1 MVSTLDATIVG
12 GPKGT
17 AAMEW
22 VARKTAEAQERMD
35 ALAAAGKAFVP
46 VYRRMDDP
54 AENLRRAL
62 DAAMDTDWQA
72 MTLDRFNGYTAG
84 LRVSASDVAAFI
96 ERPLGMLYL
105 AGDIGTGKTH
115 LAAGA
120 AIRLVERGY
129 IVRVYRAS
137 DMAKR
142 IRAASAEG
150 AGALETLM
158 HRYKKVRVLVIDD
171 FGAEH
176 MTDFLAAEW
185 FDLLDYRY
193 RQHAATI
200 ITSNVHPNDLGM
212 PRLASRF
219 QDRTYA
225 TIVSLTAKDYRMLP
239 ERPALGVAAADYAP
253 PATVAAS
260 CPTCHGMGIVKHDL
274 PVGHPDF
281 GYAFRCPT
289 CGDGTRLRNGGEK

>member
-1 MVSTLDATIVG
+1 MARDFDAAVVG

-17 AAMEW
+17 AALSW
-22 VARKTAEAQERMD
+22 VQRKAAEAQERMD
-35 ALAAAGKAFVP
+35 ALAAAGKPFVP
-46 VYRRMDDP
+46 VYRRIESP
-54 AENLRRAL
+54 EETLRGAL
-62 DAAMDTDWQA
+62 NAAMDADWQA
-72 MTLDRFNGYTAG
+72 MTLDRFNGYTPE
-84 LRVSASDVAAFI
+84 LRASAADVAAYI
-96 ERPLGMLYL
+96 EQPHGILYL
-105 AGDIGTGKTH
+105 TGDIGTGKTH

-120 AIRLVERGY
+120 AVRLVERGY
-129 IVRVYRAS
+129 IVRVYRAA

-142 IRAASAEG
+142 IRSASLEG
-150 AGALETLM
+150 AAVLEALM
-158 HRYKKVRVLVIDD
+158 HKYKNVRVLVIDD

-176 MTDFLAAEW
+176 ITDFLAAEW

-200 ITSNVHPNDLGM
+200 ITSNVHPDNLGM

-219 QDRTYA
+219 QDGANA
-225 TIVSLTAKDYRMLP
+225 TVVSLTAADYRMLP

-260 CPTCHGMGIVKHDL
+260 CPTCHGMGIVKRDL

-289 CGDGTRLRNGGEK
+289 CGDGTRIRNGGEK